1 MLRIVVTVSANSG
14 QVAIRIQDMAGGISR
29 VKTWKHG
36 LAMGDPR
43 RKTCIYHW
51 KLLNII
57 SKSFFFLFFLFPKP
71 CLITRGYWR
80 ISTTDQSS
88 TAYQDISKIPLHC
101 NPVYWRNGPHWYPMM
116 LRNVGGLNMGFK
128 WLSRTLGW
136 WGGWNQRFH
145 HFINEYVC
153 IMILGKLQSQFLGIF
168 HWVSIE
174 GVWLCPQASP
184 SKWQSVCGPTLT
196 PPL

>member
-57 SKSFFFLFFLFPKP
+57 SKSFFFVFSFSQTMF
-71 CLITRGYWR
+71 
-80 ISTTDQSS
+80 D
-88 TAYQDISKIPLHC
+88 YQRVLKNFHDRPVVHSLPRHIKIPLHC